1 MRHNGYISQ
10 VNYAIDPEDF
20 LISRTDANGYIT
32 YANPRFI
39 EVSGF
44 EANELI
50 NEPHNVVRHPDM
62 PPEVYRDMWETL
74 RAGSAWQGYVKNRR
88 KNGDHYWV
96 HANVVPVVE
105 KGVLQGYASLRSY
118 AGEEKAR
125 YFENIYRQMREKTCP
140 YYVKRGQLKRRG
152 LLGKLPSFSIGSI
165 RSRVV
170 FASAIGMA
178 LLIASNL
185 AGAYLA
191 LPTWQAGIVSFALG
205 MLLLLI
211 NVGLLGSLS
220 RSASSLKE
228 FALQLAAGN
237 LNAAIPSAKRHS
249 LRSTLEA
256 LQLMRR
262 SLLSMA
268 NDIQRNMEV
277 ITPVVHEIVN
287 NNSNMANRLEQQA
300 SAVQQTA
307 ASMEEISSTVR
318 QSASNAQLASQAA
331 DSNLHEVD
339 TATRL
344 TDELTNAMDDLTSKS
359 ERMRV
364 MVQTIDAIAF
374 QTNILALNASVE
386 AARAG
391 EHGRGFAVVAQ
402 EVRKLS
408 NQTAEAAKEVQRMIE
423 GTNQSVLES
432 VSHTRETRAATLRIR
447 HASQKVNDLM
457 DEITRAAHEQSD
469 GVTQVGLAITEIDTT
484 TQASASDMESYRRVA
499 DALQGEATSLS
510 NSVNAFRTSQ
520 SSHTHVSDVGLG
532 KSTSLVTVSNAKARI
547 SLPAF

>member
-62 PPEVYRDMWETL
+62 PPEVYRDLWETL

-178 LLIASNL
+178 LLIVSNL

-256 LQLMRR
+256 LQLCVARCCQWPTTFSAIWRLSPPSYMK
-262 SLLSMA
+262 SLITTVIWRTDLSSKRA
-268 NDIQRNMEV
+268 LYSKPL
-277 ITPVVHEIVN
+277 PVW
-287 NNSNMANRLEQQA
+287 R
-300 SAVQQTA
+300 
-307 ASMEEISSTVR
+307 
-318 QSASNAQLASQAA
+318 
-331 DSNLHEVD
+331 
-339 TATRL
+339 
-344 TDELTNAMDDLTSKS
+344 K
-359 ERMRV
+359 
-364 MVQTIDAIAF
+364 F
-374 QTNILALNASVE
+374 PAL
-386 AARAG
+386 
-391 EHGRGFAVVAQ
+391 
-402 EVRKLS
+402 
-408 NQTAEAAKEVQRMIE
+408 
-423 GTNQSVLES
+423 
-432 VSHTRETRAATLRIR
+432 
-447 HASQKVNDLM
+447 
-457 DEITRAAHEQSD
+457 
-469 GVTQVGLAITEIDTT
+469 
-484 TQASASDMESYRRVA
+484 Y
-499 DALQGEATSLS
+499 
-510 NSVNAFRTSQ
+510 
-520 SSHTHVSDVGLG
+520 
-532 KSTSLVTVSNAKARI
+532 AKAQAMRSWLAKRPI
-547 SLPAF
+547 AICMR

>member
-1 MRHNGYISQ
+1 MRNNGYVSQ
-10 VNYAIDPEDF
+10 VNYPINKEDF
-20 LISRTDANGYIT
+20 LISRTDAHGYIT

-44 EANELI
+44 ESVELI

-62 PPEVYRDMWETL
+62 PPEVYRDMWATL
-74 RAGSAWQGYVKNRR
+74 KEGSSWQGYVKNRR

-96 HANVVPVVE
+96 HANVVPIVE
-105 KGVLQGYASLRSY
+105 KGELQGYASLRSY
-118 AGEEKAR
+118 ADEEKTR
-125 YFENIYRQMREKTCP
+125 YFENIYRQMRENNCP
-140 YYVKRGQLKRRG
+140 YYVKNGQLKRRG
-152 LLGKLPSFSIGSI
+152 LLGKLPRLSIESV
-165 RSRVV
+165 RSRIVV
-170 FASAIGMA
+170 ATLISMA
-178 LLIASNL
+178 LVMAGIVLGSYLNL
-185 AGAYLA
+185 PL
-191 LPTWQAGIVSFALG
+191 WQAGVSGFGLAT
-205 MLLLLI
+205 LLLI
-211 NVGLLGSLS
+211 INTLLLGSLP
-220 RSASSLKE
+220 RSLNTLKNI
-228 FALQLAAGN
+228 ALQLAAGN
-237 LNAAIPSAKRHS
+237 LNAAIPAVKRHT
-249 LRSTLEA
+249 LRPTLDG

-268 NDIQRNMEV
+268 SDIQCNMNV
-277 ITPVVHEIVN
+277 ISPVVDEIVN
-287 NNSNMANRLEQQA
+287 NNSNMADRLEQQA

-339 TATRL
+339 NATRL
-344 TDELTNAMDDLTSKS
+344 TDELTHVMEDLTTKS

-423 GTNQSVLES
+423 GANQSVLES
-432 VSHTRETRAATLRIR
+432 AMYTRETRAATMKIR
-447 HASQKVNDLM
+447 AASQKVNNLM
-457 DEITRAAHEQSD
+457 EEISRAANEQSD
-469 GVTQVGLAITEIDTT
+469 GVGQVGLAIAEIDST
-484 TQASASDMESYRRVA
+484 TQASASDMESYQRVA
-499 DALQGEATSLS
+499 DALRGEALSLS

-520 SSHTHVSDVGLG
+520 ASHPYPLELGVGEQG
-532 KSTSLVTVSNAKARI
+532 KRVTQRSVMPNKPQLI
-547 SLPAF
+547 K